1 MAFENVMKGKRGLIM
16 GVANDRSI
24 SWGIAKACAEAGAE
38 LAFTYQGEALERR
51 VKPLAES
58 VGSTMLM
65 ECDVTDDTSVDA
77 AFKQIEKT
85 WGSLDFVV
93 HGIAFSDKNE
103 LDGLYLDTTRGNFL
117 KTMDISVYSFTSV
130 AQRAVPLMNEGG
142 SLVTLT
148 YYGAEQVMPH
158 YNVMGVA
165 KAALET
171 SVKYL
176 ANDVGGKG
184 IRVNA
189 ISAGPIKTL
198 AASGIGDF
206 RFILKWNELNA
217 PLKRNVTIDDV
228 GRSGLYL
235 LSDLGSGVTG
245 EVLHVDSG
253 YHTVGMVAV
262 DNAGATAELLGQ
274 MAPKKNTDEAA

>member
-1 MAFENVMKGKRGLIM
+1 MAFDGIMKGKRGLIM

-24 SWGIAKACAEAGAE
+24 SWGIAKACADAGAE

-58 VGSTMLM
+58 VGSDFMM
-65 ECDVTDDTSVDA
+65 PCDVTDDASVDA
-77 AFKQIEKT
+77 AFKAIEDK
-85 WGSLDFVV
+85 WGGLDFVV

-103 LDGLYLDTTRGNFL
+103 LDGLYLNTTRGNFL

-142 SLVTLT
+142 SLLTLT

-165 KAALET
+165 KAALEA
-171 SVKYL
+171 SVRYL
-176 ANDVGGKG
+176 AADVGKDA

-228 GRSGLYL
+228 GKSGLYL
-235 LSDLGSGVTG
+235 LSELGSGVTG

-262 DNAGATAELLGQ
+262 DNVGETAELLAS
-274 MAPKKNTDEAA
+274 MAGEK